1 MARLRSQGAQVNVA
15 ASICAD
21 PPCPCCGSQRVEP
34 FFSVPKAPIFSLVTM
49 RSREE
54 ALAVPRRDIELGIC
68 HDCGFVFNRL
78 FDRSID
84 YFSLGYEDQQG
95 FSKTFMA
102 FLERIAA
109 DLVERHELRG
119 KTLLEIG
126 CGKGDFINLLSIK
139 AAAKGIGIDP
149 AYEVGRQTHPNLVF
163 YREVYAPRHGQLG
176 ADFICCRHTFE
187 HIPDARGFL
196 QLLRDSIP
204 SGRTPGVFFEVP
216 DIGRILELP
225 AFWDIYYEH
234 CSYFSP
240 GSLARAFRRC
250 GLRPTAL
257 RLDYGDQYVLIEAV
271 PDAPGAGAALAI
283 EEPVSEQLARVR
295 RFQSRIRVQLDEW
308 RSRLG
313 RMKAQG
319 QRVVVWGGGSKAV
332 GFLTQFADLSLIEHV
347 VDINPHMQGN
357 HIPGIGCQYVAPNA
371 LAAYRPD
378 SVIIM
383 NSVYE
388 KEITAALHAM
398 GLHPN
403 VLAL

>member
-1 MARLRSQGAQVNVA
+1 MNVA
-15 ASICAD
+15 SPLLAD
-21 PPCPCCGSQRVEP
+21 PACPCCHSQRVEP

-49 RSREE
+49 KSRDE
-54 ALAVPRRDIELGIC
+54 ALAVPRRDIELGFC

-78 FDRSID
+78 FDRGID

-102 FLERIAA
+102 FLNRISE
-109 DLVERHELRG
+109 DLIERHALRG

-126 CGKGDFINLLSIK
+126 CGKGDFINLLTTM
-139 AAAKGIGIDP
+139 AAAKGIGVDP
-149 AYEVGRQTHPNLVF
+149 AYEEGRQANPDVVF
-163 YREVYAPRHGQLG
+163 HREVYGPQHGRLG

-196 QLLRDSIP
+196 QGLRDSIP
-204 SGRTPGVFFEVP
+204 SGRTPGLFFEVP
-216 DIGRILELP
+216 DVGRILDLP

-271 PDAPGAGAALAI
+271 PDAPGAGASLAL
-283 EEPVSEQLARVR
+283 EESVSEQLARVR
-295 RFQSRIRVQLDEW
+295 RFQDRIRVQLDEW

-313 RMKAQG
+313 SMKAQG
-319 QRVVVWGGGSKAV
+319 KRVVVWGGGSKAV
-332 GFLTQFADLSLIEHV
+332 GFLTQFADLSLVEHV

-357 HIPGIGCQYVAPNA
+357 FIPGIGCQYVRPDA

-378 SVIIM
+378 TVIIM
-383 NSVYE
+383 NGVYE
-388 KEITAALHAM
+388 KEITASLHAM
-398 GLHPN
+398 GVRPE